1 MDFDPG
7 YIYNYKLKDK
17 NIENDELVI
26 TYYGLYA
33 YQDEIGPTTLSN
45 DKNIERILNY
55 EEESN
60 GMTDE
65 EYLEKA
71 FSNNKDDFFK
81 FSYIYKIIND
91 KYVLVDFKQA

>member
-1 MDFDPG
+1 MNLYIMKIQLVSDALVDFNLG

-45 DKNIERILNY
+45 DKNIERILI
-55 EEESN
+55 
-60 GMTDE
+60 M
-65 EYLEKA
+65 K
-71 FSNNKDDFFK
+71 KK
-81 FSYIYKIIND
+81 
-91 KYVLVDFKQA
+91 VMV

>member
-1 MDFDPG
+1 MKVLNNYD
-7 YIYNYKLKDK
+7 NYKLKDK

-81 FSYIYKIIND
+81 FSYIYKKIND